1 MLLARN
7 KNHQKDRK
15 RKNIEKR
22 KETKGRGVIAERKRS
37 NIKIEMRGE
46 EAERRKRKIGMIR
59 NMMAIIT
66 KKAEAGRNIKRRKK
80 IKREDLIHVTEITEE
95 LTTDPITS

>member
-7 KNHQKDRK
+7 KNHPKNRK

-22 KETKGRGVIAERKRS
+22 RETKGIGVIAERKRS

-46 EAERRKRKIGMIR
+46 EAERRKRKIGTIR
-59 NMMAIIT
+59 NTMATLT
-66 KKAEAGRNIKRRKK
+66 KKAEADRNIKRRKK
-80 IKREDLIHVTEITEE
+80 IKRENLIHVTEIIEE
-95 LTTDPITS
+95 LMTDPITS